1 MARITVTTSYSSC
14 YPLEQLFSMILDII
28 FILLIA
34 TGGTPG
40 FSLIETLV
48 IGSVEVENCSSAQ

>member
-1 MARITVTTSYSSC
+1 
-14 YPLEQLFSMILDII
+14 MILDII